1 MTPVLSA
8 RGLGW
13 RVAARRGT
21 PALRIVERVSFD
33 LCPGQFVALMGR
45 NGAGKS
51 TVMDLLAGLRR
62 PHEGA
67 VLLDGRSLQDWP
79 ARARAR
85 RIGHLPQGVRADSPM
100 SAAEIVMMG
109 RYPHAGGW
117 APSDADRAAV
127 ARAMHECGC
136 ARYRDRPL
144 RTLSGGERQR
154 VLLAACIAQE
164 PAVLLLDEPST
175 FLDVDQQLQSF
186 ALLRDIVARGGACIA
201 VTHDI
206 NLALTFCSRVI
217 VLAERTIARDMD
229 VRTAAEDDG
238 WLGLFSPRLRRVA
251 VSQGRSWVAYR

>member
-1 MTPVLSA
+1 MTPILSA
-8 RGLGW
+8 RGLAW

-21 PALRIVERVSFD
+21 PGTTIVEGVSFD
-33 LCPGQFVALMGR
+33 LHAGEFVALMGR

-67 VLLDGRSLQDWP
+67 VRLDGRSLQDWTAP
-79 ARARAR
+79 ARAR
-85 RIGHLPQGVRADSPM
+85 RIAHLPQAVRGASPM
-100 SAAEIVMMG
+100 TAAEIVMMG
-109 RYPHAGGW
+109 RYAHAGGW
-117 APSDADRAAV
+117 RPSVADRAAV
-127 ARAMHECGC
+127 AHAMHECGC

-144 RTLSGGERQR
+144 LTLSGGERQR

-175 FLDVDQQLQSF
+175 FLDVDQQLQTF
-186 ALLRDIVARGGACIA
+186 ALLRDTVARGGACIA

-217 VLAERTIARDMD
+217 VLAERSIARDMD
-229 VRTAAEDDG
+229 ARTAAADDG
-238 WLGLFSPRLRRVA
+238 WLGAFSPRLRRIA
-251 VSQGRSWVAYR
+251 VSEGQSWVAYR